1 MGARDEVLEMFRSG
15 LDPIRISEARGT
27 TVQTTIGYLEQLVGR
42 GRLRSSD
49 VLFSIPEERRA
60 PITRL
65 LDGDTPGNGRL
76 TPLKET
82 LEQQGHDVT
91 WDELRIVVAFHQPD
105 APFGAMYEDVRG
117 IECELH
123 RLIRRVLEERFGDG
137 EAGWWRQGVPL
148 NIRQECQD
156 RREEDPDP
164 APEPWCYTDLKH
176 LERIVDRQWQLVA
189 AHLPVRPEDKRAVLQ
204 DLARLNQIRN
214 QVMHPVRAERP
225 SEEDFEFVRAL
236 RIRLGFR
243 ADLPPSSQ
251 SHSTETAPME
261 AAS

>member
-15 LDPIRISEARGT
+15 LDPIQISSARGT

-42 GRLRSSD
+42 GHLRRSD
-49 VLFSIPEERRA
+49 VLFSTRKERRD

-65 LDGDTPGNGRL
+65 LDGAARGDGRL
-76 TPLKET
+76 TPLKEA

-91 WDELRIVVAFHQPD
+91 WEELRVVVSFHQPE
-105 APFGAMYEDVRG
+105 APFGDMYEDVRT
-117 IECELH
+117 IECGLH
-123 RLIRRVLEERFGDG
+123 RMVRSVLEEQFGDG
-137 EAGWWRQGVPL
+137 EAGWWRQGVPI
-148 NIRQECQD
+148 NIRQDCQV
-156 RREEDPDP
+156 RREEDLHP
-164 APEPWCYTDLKH
+164 AAEPWCYTDLKH
-176 LERIVDRQWQLVA
+176 LERIIDRRWSMIA
-189 AHLPVRPEDKRAVLQ
+189 AHLPVRPEDKQSVLR

-251 SHSTETAPME
+251 PESME
-261 AAS
+261 AAPTEAA